1 MEMRAF
7 EVGVD
12 GGTLV
17 GEVGGEGPPVL
28 VLHGGPGLS
37 GSYVRELLPELL
49 PGHEVAWYQ
58 QRGLAPS
65 SAGGPY
71 GVAQEVSDVAAVLD
85 GLGWDRAVVVGHS
98 WGGHLLLHAIVSIP
112 QRISAAV
119 VVDTLGGVGDG
130 GEDEF
135 DEEMAARTPAD
146 VRARA
151 AEMDAAAL
159 RGEGT
164 EADASEAFRMF
175 WPAYFADPATAPPP
189 PDDVRISLPA
199 YAGTFDS
206 IRAELPA
213 LAGRLA
219 GAAVPTVFV
228 HGGESPMPLSASTD
242 SAAAIGAAARVV
254 VVEGAGHF
262 PWYERPGAVRSAL
275 DALLRDAP

>member
-1 MEMRAF
+1 MREF
-7 EVGVD
+7 EVAVE

-37 GSYVRELLPELL
+37 GACVRDLLPELL

-65 SAGGPY
+65 TAGEPY
-71 GVAQEVSDVAAVLD
+71 GVAQEVADVVAVLD
-85 GLGWDRAVVVGHS
+85 RLGWDRAVVVGHS
-98 WGGHLLLHAIVSIP
+98 WGGHLLLHAIASVP
-112 QRISAAV
+112 DRLTAAV

-135 DEEMAARTPAD
+135 DDEMAARTPAD

-151 AEMDAAAL
+151 AELDAAAL

-164 EADASEAFRMF
+164 EDDASEAFRLF
-175 WPAYFADPATAPPP
+175 WPAYFADPAAAPPP

-199 YAGTFDS
+199 YARTFDS

-219 GAAVPTVFV
+219 GAAVPTVLV
-228 HGGESPMPLSASTD
+228 HGGASPMPLSASTGT
-242 SAAAIGAAARVV
+242 AAAIGAAARVV

-275 DALLRDAP
+275 DDIVR